1 MVYTKGAVW
10 RNSFVTLTFES
21 QWKRRTNSW
30 GVWSLVVTEGLS
42 MAMSIALQ
50 DMRSVVLPSISG
62 GDQPSDHQHP
72 SPNIHVCQKHPLQA
86 ESPAIG
92 NLD

>member
-1 MVYTKGAVW
+1 
-10 RNSFVTLTFES
+10 
-21 QWKRRTNSW
+21 
-30 GVWSLVVTEGLS
+30 